1 MGVMKQFLKLV
12 YFCLFLQMA
21 SVFLYA
27 QQAAFKPLYAPWRD
41 HYVNGSGETIVE
53 SCPFCDQY
61 AAEQDEKNFLLK
73 RYQHCFVLLNLYPY
87 TTGHLLVIPKRH
99 VPSLTDLT
107 HEEFV
112 ELMDIVVFCQRI
124 LKNEVRADGFNI
136 GINQGRVAGAGVPA
150 HLHVHVV
157 PRFSGDTSFLTA
169 TTATQVVSSDLASV
183 YNKLKPHFDSKH
195 L

>member
-1 MGVMKQFLKLV
+1 
-12 YFCLFLQMA
+12 MA

-27 QQAAFKPLYAPWRD
+27 QQAAFKLLYAPWRD
-41 HYVNGSGETIVE
+41 HYVNGSGEAIIE

-61 AAEQDEKNFLLK
+61 SAEQDENNFLLK

-99 VPSLTDLT
+99 VPNLTDLT

-112 ELMDIVVFCQRI
+112 ELMDIVVLCQRI

-183 YNKLKPHFDSKH
+183 YNKLKPPFDSKH